1 MLSDLFPKSR
11 KHPDYVLLTAI
22 GSLLALGIL
31 ILSSVSASFSFEKS
45 GDTYYFLKHQLI
57 FGLLPGLALGYLAFR
72 INLSALKKW
81 SPVLLLFTFLLMIAV
96 FLPAVG
102 SKLEGASR
110 WLNLG
115 FFSFQPS
122 ELLKLSFILYVA
134 SWLTSQTENKSQV
147 DFNKTFRAFLA
158 ILTVIVILLFLQS
171 NLSTLIVIAVVG
183 VTMYLS
189 LHTPLKHIP
198 LIFALGA
205 GALVLLIKIAP
216 YRMNR
221 FLVFLNPDL
230 DPMGIGYQLKQSL
243 IAVGSGGIAGVGLG
257 MSAQKLG
264 YLPQTISDSI
274 FAVFAEETGFL
285 GSLFLVSAFLFLAW
299 RGFKIAKEV
308 PDKFLKLTALGITSW
323 IIVQSFVNIGAMIGI
338 VPLTGIPLP
347 FISYG
352 GSALAIE
359 LAATGILLNISKNR
373 Q

>member
-1 MLSDLFPKSR
+1 MLRDWFPKNK
-11 KHPDYVLLTAI
+11 KHSDYILLTTI
-22 GSLLALGIL
+22 GVLLALGIL
-31 ILSSVSASFSFEKS
+31 ILSSVSASFSYEKS
-45 GDTYYFLKHQLI
+45 GDTYYFLKHQLL
-57 FGLLPGLALGYLAFR
+57 FGLLPGLVLGYLAYR
-72 INLSALKKW
+72 INLSFLKKW
-81 SPVLLLFTFLLMIAV
+81 SPILLLFTFVLMIAV
-96 FLPAVG
+96 FLPVVG

-122 ELLKLSFILYVA
+122 ELLKLSFILYMA
-134 SWLTSQTENKSQV
+134 SWLSSRTENKSQV
-147 DFNKTFRAFLA
+147 DFNQTLQAFLA
-158 ILTVIVILLFLQS
+158 ILVVIVILLFLQS

-189 LHTPLKHIP
+189 LNTPLIHIP
-198 LIFALGA
+198 VIFALGA

-230 DPMGIGYQLKQSL
+230 DPMGIGYQLKQSM

-285 GSLFLVSAFLFLAW
+285 GGLSLVLAFLFFVW
-299 RGFKIAKEV
+299 RGLKTVKDT
-308 PDKFLKLTALGITSW
+308 PDRFLKLTALGITVW
-323 IIVQSFVNIGAMIGI
+323 IILQSFVNIGAMIGI

-359 LAATGILLNISKNR
+359 ITAMGILLNISKHS